1 MGGRAVSKKHGRIAE
16 AKKESAKL
24 KTNHG
29 STDSMTQVMEGRD
42 DDYEVMGASY
52 VQEYEERL
60 GSLKEEVKRLK
71 KIKKQQKKINKLEE
85 ERVDVLKEI
94 EKRKYKEK
102 KLKGN
107 KKR

>member
-1 MGGRAVSKKHGRIAE
+1 MSKKHGRIAE
-16 AKKESAKL
+16 VKRGSTKL
-24 KTNHG
+24 KTDHG
-29 STDSMTQVMEGRD
+29 STDSMPQIIEGRD
-42 DDYEVMGASY
+42 SDDETMGTSY
-52 VQEYEERL
+52 VEEYEERL

-85 ERVDVLKEI
+85 ERIDVLKEI
-94 EKRKYKEK
+94 EKRKYKER